1 MTFEC
6 MPLCSPAAADSTKT
20 QAIAALEQLYHT
32 SDGPS
37 INFLLDLLPKPT
49 TRVWML
55 VDENSFCVA
64 AAWYATVADEAELLD
79 IRVKESHQGTGLG
92 RELLTQ
98 TLDALRVEGT
108 AQVFLEVRRSNLVAQ
123 NLYRSLSFS
132 EIGERTNYYPSRE
145 GREDAILMALDLS
158 VTR

>member
-1 MTFEC
+1 
-6 MPLCSPAAADSTKT
+6 
-20 QAIAALEQLYHT
+20 
-32 SDGPS
+32 
-37 INFLLDLLPKPT
+37 
-49 TRVWML
+49 ML

-158 VTR
+158 VTW

>member
-1 MTFEC
+1 MTSNIRPITPDDLSDLDE
-6 MPLCSPAAADSTKT
+6 
-20 QAIAALEQLYHT
+20 LYRD

-37 INFLLDLLPKPT
+37 LRFLGGLLSKT
-49 TRVWML
+49 TTQAWLLALESGSPGAAIWFTV
-55 VDENSFCVA
+55 VA
-64 AAWYATVADEAELLD
+64 GEAELID
-79 IRVKESHQGTGLG
+79 IRVTSAHRGKGMGW
-92 RELLTQ
+92 LL
-98 TLDALRVEGT
+98 LSEALRCLQVSSG
-108 AQVFLEVRRSNLVAQ
+108 QRVFLEVRRSNLVAQ